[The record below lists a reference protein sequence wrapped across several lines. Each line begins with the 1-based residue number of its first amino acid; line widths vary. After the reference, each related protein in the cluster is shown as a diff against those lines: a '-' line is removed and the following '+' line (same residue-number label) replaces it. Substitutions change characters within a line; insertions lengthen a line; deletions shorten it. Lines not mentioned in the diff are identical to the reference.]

1 MNQETRNEENEFLDV
16 TPGMITY
23 NLFENFPYTM
33 TRALCEFIDNA
44 LHAFLEHR
52 EKMNQKTL
60 DIQIK
65 FFTKKE
71 NKVEITDNGAG
82 IFKKDFQK
90 SFELA
95 KKKEVPGMSEF
106 GVGMKAAAFWFAS
119 RFTVTSTPYDS
130 QVTYFTD
137 FNLDELIDNDTNQIV
152 LRSQQAKKNSRGVS
166 IVLSKLRRELSQTHI
181 EAVWSEIQDIY
192 QLFTHV
198 DDPVLNLSIYYNNI
212 SLSSPNNERLYKYR
226 EPDIL
231 IFPKAKFFDKTKSLY
246 AIGKK
251 KKWEVNI
258 NFKFE
263 GKPVVGRMC
272 LLETSSQTEN
282 PGLRLFREN
291 RLLKGFFAAPYR
303 PVSLVGTANK
313 HAPSRVFAE
322 LHLNEQPISVNKAD
336 LLIDE
341 TLFLETLKKQ
351 KGVKE
356 LLEQAEAYRAKAK
369 PIEISEDEYK
379 KLENKRPVV
388 RPKKAILTLYKNV
401 DHVFAKTDIDLLDY
415 VKFAANSKGENVP
428 NTDIIIEI
436 DGKQQSQNFRRN
448 FPSEKINITYYFYDD
463 SNKIDANLELT
474 IITTVQPANIEKI
487 SKPLI
492 PHVVHESYSLQLG
505 PILPNLVSQINE
517 LYKQQEYIEIITCG
531 LRSCFE
537 IPLYLIRISKDIKF
551 DSTVQY
557 HNTEQAVLA
566 LHGLLHSNPNSNKI
580 AELIVKQTSA
590 SSQKNLL
597 NQYKGISKKDV
608 ETYIKQ
614 AHLGAHGS
622 TTSLTRDK
630 IEGLGDYIGLFLLV
644 ADQILNNKNLQQELG
659 GVIPKPIF

>member
-1 MNQETRNEENEFLDV
+1 MSPKKRKEESEFLDV

-52 EKMNQKTL
+52 DKMNQQAL

-65 FFTKKE
+65 FFSKKE

-95 KKKEVPGMSEF
+95 KKKEAPGMSEF

-119 RFTVTSTPYDS
+119 RFTVTSTPYNS

-137 FNLDELIDNDTNQIV
+137 FNLDELIDNETNRIV

-166 IVLSKLRRELSQTHI
+166 IELSKLRRELSQAHI

-192 QLFTHV
+192 QLFTHI
-198 DDPVLNLSIYYNNI
+198 DEPLLNLSIYYNNI
-212 SLSSPNNERLYKYR
+212 SLSSQNNERLYKYR
-226 EPDIL
+226 DPDIL
-231 IFPKAKFFDKTKSLY
+231 VFPKAKFFDKTKSLY

-303 PVSLVGTANK
+303 PVSLVGTGNK

-369 PIEISEDEYK
+369 PIEVSEAEYQKIKNK
-379 KLENKRPVV
+379 KPVI
-388 RPKKAILTLYKNV
+388 RQKKAILTLYKSV
-401 DHVFAKTDIDLLDY
+401 DEVSTKTDIDLLDY
-415 VKFAANSKGENVP
+415 VKFAANSKGEDIP
-428 NTDIIIEI
+428 NADIIIEV
-436 DGKQQSQNFRRN
+436 DGKQQGQNFRRN
-448 FPSEKINITYYFYDD
+448 FPSDKINITYYFFDD
-463 SNKIDANLELT
+463 AKKVEASLELR
-474 IITTVQPANIEKI
+474 IIPIVQPANIEKI

-505 PILPNLVSQINE
+505 PIVPNLVSQINE
-517 LYKQQEYIEIITCG
+517 LYKQQEYVEIITCG

-537 IPLYLIRISKDIKF
+537 IPLSLIRISKDIKF
-551 DSTVQY
+551 GSTVKD
-557 HNTEQAVLA
+557 NDTEQAVLA
-566 LHGLLHSNPNSNKI
+566 LHGLLHSNPKNNKI
-580 AELIVKQTSA
+580 AELIAKQTSA

-597 NQYKGISKKDV
+597 NQYKGISKKDI

-622 TTSLTRDK
+622 TTSLARDK

-644 ADQILNNKNLQQELG
+644 ADQALNNNALQQELG
-659 GVIPKPIF
+659 GVIPKPTF